1 MQSRSFFT
9 FGPTFN
15 VICDSLMVAEI
26 KIFAAVLPPALD
38 HLATEADEIF
48 ITEDGNE
55 YIVE

>member
-15 VICDSLMVAEI
+15 VIADSLMVSQP
-26 KIFAAVLPPALD
+26 KIFAAILPPTLD
-38 HLATEADEIF
+38 HLATEAGEIF

-55 YIVE
+55 FITE